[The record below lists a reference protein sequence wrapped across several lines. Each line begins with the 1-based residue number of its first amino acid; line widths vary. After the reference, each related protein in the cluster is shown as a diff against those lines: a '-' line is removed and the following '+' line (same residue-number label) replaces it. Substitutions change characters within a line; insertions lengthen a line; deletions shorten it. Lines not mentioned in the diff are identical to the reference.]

1 LSAPAVTA
9 NANTISISAQT
20 DYGTSFYTTDGSNPT
35 SYRNNIGTRATATG
49 TTKAYGGSFSVGS
62 GTTVKAYN
70 AASDWYDWDAS
81 RVVTLTVTE
90 QDTSKLQA
98 IYRLYCPVNG
108 EHLYT
113 TDYNE
118 VQVLSTQHGWTYEG
132 IGWYAPTS
140 GTAVYRLY
148 NPILRN
154 HLYTTD
160 TNEVNVLTSQ
170 YGWVKDNDG
179 KPLFYSG
186 GSTPIYRV
194 YNAGLSGMHH
204 MTTDYNEYLTLPL
217 YDWEQEGI
225 KLYAVK

>member
-1 LSAPAVTA
+1 
-9 NANTISISAQT
+9 
-20 DYGTSFYTTDGSNPT
+20 
-35 SYRNNIGTRATATG
+35 
-49 TTKAYGGSFSVGS
+49 
-62 GTTVKAYN
+62 
-70 AASDWYDWDAS
+70 
-81 RVVTLTVTE
+81 
-90 QDTSKLQA
+90 
-98 IYRLYCPVNG
+98 
-108 EHLYT
+108 
-113 TDYNE
+113 
-118 VQVLSTQHGWTYEG
+118 
-132 IGWYAPTS
+132 
-140 GTAVYRLY
+140 LY